1 LSNRFFQVTDLAK
14 RFGGLEA
21 VRNVSFEVNPHE
33 IVGLIGPN
41 GAGKTTVVKMIM
53 GLLQPDAGR
62 VFFRGKDITREATW
76 KRVVHGITGTFQNSR
91 PMKRLP
97 LIANVMVSLHN
108 PRIKRQG
115 EWVKTVQ
122 ARALDALEFVG
133 LSDLAL
139 SPASALSQGDLKRLE
154 IARAIATEP
163 DLLLLDEPFA
173 GLTHSETR
181 LLANSVHRL
190 RKGGRFGRLHSEGCA
205 MIIVDHKLSELMRIV
220 DRVVVM
226 HFGQVLAD
234 GPPDEVVRDP
244 RVVEVYIGQG
254 EGNGQD
260 PEAA

>member
-1 LSNRFFQVTDLAK
+1 MNDRFFATVDLAK

-21 VRNVSFEVNPHE
+21 VRKVSFAVQPHE

-41 GAGKTTVVKMIM
+41 GAGKTTVVRMIM
-53 GLLQPDAGR
+53 GLLHPDAGTI
-62 VFFRGKDITREATW
+62 VFKGKDITREATW

-97 LIANVMVSLHN
+97 LIANVMVGLYN
-108 PRIKRQG
+108 PRLTRQG
-115 EWVKTVQ
+115 EWVKTIQ
-122 ARALDALEFVG
+122 SRALDALEFVG

-139 SPASALSQGDLKRLE
+139 SPASSLSQGDLKRLE

-173 GLTHSETR
+173 GLTDAETR
-181 LLANSVHRL
+181 LLANSIRRL

-205 MIIVDHKLSELMRIV
+205 MLIVDHKLSELMRIV

-226 HFGQVLAD
+226 HFGEVLAD
-234 GPPDEVVRDP
+234 ATPAEVVQDP
-244 RVVEVYIGQG
+244 RVVEVYIGQASRKG
-254 EGNGQD
+254 EPG
-260 PEAA
+260 EAT

>member
-1 LSNRFFQVTDLAK
+1 MSDAFFSAVDLGK

-21 VRNVSFEVNPHE
+21 VRGVGFEVGPQE

-41 GAGKTTVVKMIM
+41 GAGKTTVVRMIM
-53 GLLQPDAGR
+53 GLLRPDAGSLM
-62 VFFRGKDITREATW
+62 FKGKDITREATW

-97 LIANVMVSLHN
+97 LIANVMVALYN
-108 PRIKRQG
+108 PRLTRQG
-115 EWVKTVQ
+115 EWVKTIQ

-139 SPASALSQGDLKRLE
+139 SPAESLSQGDLKRLE

-173 GLTHSETR
+173 GLTDAETR
-181 LLANSVHRL
+181 LLANSIHRL

-220 DRVVVM
+220 DRVIVM
-226 HFGQVLAD
+226 HFGEVLAD
-234 GPPDEVVRDP
+234 GPPDEIVRDP
-244 RVVEVYIGQG
+244 RVLEVYIGHTG
-254 EGNGQD
+254 VGVSA

>member
-1 LSNRFFQVTDLAK
+1 MSDRFFAASELAK

-21 VRNVSFEVNPHE
+21 VRKVGFEVSPHE

-53 GLLQPDAGR
+53 GLLQPDAGQII
-62 VFFRGKDITREATW
+62 FKGKDITREQTW

-97 LIANVMVSLHN
+97 LIANVMVSLYN
-108 PRIKRQG
+108 PRVRRQG

-139 SPASALSQGDLKRLE
+139 SPAASLSQGDLKRLE

-163 DLLLLDEPFA
+163 DLLVLDEPFA
-173 GLTHSETR
+173 GLTQSETR
-181 LLANSVHRL
+181 LLGNSIHRL

-205 MIIVDHKLSELMRIV
+205 MIIVEHKLSELMRIA
-220 DRVVVM
+220 DRIVVM
-226 HFGQVLAD
+226 HFGEVIAD
-234 GPPDEVVRDP
+234 GPPEEVVQDP
-244 RVVEVYIGQG
+244 RVVEVYIGRVPQG
-254 EGNGQD
+254 NREEVQG
-260 PEAA
+260 